1 MCLKLKNWYQ
11 GIFKERKDENKRHDL
26 TKEKE
31 CALFF
36 ACLFFLCHFPLSG
49 LTNIPTT
56 LLRPENRNQ
65 V

>member
-1 MCLKLKNWYQ
+1 VCLKLTKWYQ

-36 ACLFFLCHFPLSG
+36 ACFFFFVIFHL
-49 LTNIPTT
+49 
-56 LLRPENRNQ
+56 
-65 V
+65 VV